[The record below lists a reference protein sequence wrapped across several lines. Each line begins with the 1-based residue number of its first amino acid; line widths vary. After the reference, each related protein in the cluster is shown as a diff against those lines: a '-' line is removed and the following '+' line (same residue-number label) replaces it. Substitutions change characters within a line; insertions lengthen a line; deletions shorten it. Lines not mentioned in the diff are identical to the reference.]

1 MMWQSFLPFGLS
13 VAICI
18 FVSWKAAENQLE
30 LRESGSGRGGEGD
43 DDEATAPAP
52 RPGSHPKHRP
62 PRTASEIRAR
72 LHTLSRLPPG
82 PRRLAR
88 GRALALASERALRE
102 VSPPEE
108 VGDGDGDGGGGDAS
122 APAVAVESTAAA
134 ALRQTLPWLDA
145 RLAALASEDSR
156 AAACGPCE
164 ICAGHED
171 ACATHA
177 WPCGGRNRG
186 GGEGG
191 GAGGGREEEG
201 PSGGLA
207 SLRAALLGPCLIP
220 PRASSSSRAED
231 PDSVYSTSLHRA
243 CGRCS
248 VRCGARCPWCRRE
261 EGAPRLAFLEA
272 AVY

>member
-1 MMWQSFLPFGLS
+1 MWQSFLPFGLS

-108 VGDGDGDGGGGDAS
+108 VGDGDGDGG
-122 APAVAVESTAAA
+122 
-134 ALRQTLPWLDA
+134 R
-145 RLAALASEDSR
+145 
-156 AAACGPCE
+156 
-164 ICAGHED
+164 
-171 ACATHA
+171 
-177 WPCGGRNRG
+177 GR
-186 GGEGG
+186 
-191 GAGGGREEEG
+191 
-201 PSGGLA
+201 
-207 SLRAALLGPCLIP
+207 
-220 PRASSSSRAED
+220 
-231 PDSVYSTSLHRA
+231 H
-243 CGRCS
+243 
-248 VRCGARCPWCRRE
+248 GARALMRDGQIKIKTPKNFVHLFCLLCYF
-261 EGAPRLAFLEA
+261 FLLRNDSFWA
-272 AVY
+272 